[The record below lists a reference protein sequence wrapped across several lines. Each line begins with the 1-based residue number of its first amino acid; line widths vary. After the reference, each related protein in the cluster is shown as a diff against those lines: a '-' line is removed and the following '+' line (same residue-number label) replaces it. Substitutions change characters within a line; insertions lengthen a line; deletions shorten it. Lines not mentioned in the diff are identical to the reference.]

1 MAASVIRPLES
12 APRRNAP
19 LADVA
24 RMAAALARPKTSSA
38 FPSSA
43 ASSNSKSPCNAASAA
58 NADRSS

>member
-24 RMAAALARPKTSSA
+24 RMAAALARPQDLQRLPELRRLLELEVTLQ
-38 FPSSA
+38 
-43 ASSNSKSPCNAASAA
+43 
-58 NADRSS
+58 RGLGRER

>member
-24 RMAAALARPKTSSA
+24 RMAAALARPQDLQRLPELRRLLELEVTLQRGLGRK
-38 FPSSA
+38 
-43 ASSNSKSPCNAASAA
+43 
-58 NADRSS
+58 R

>member
-24 RMAAALARPKTSSA
+24 RMAAALARPEDLQRLPELRRLLELEVTLQ
-38 FPSSA
+38 
-43 ASSNSKSPCNAASAA
+43 
-58 NADRSS
+58 RGLGRER

>member
-24 RMAAALARPKTSSA
+24 RMAAALARPQDLRRLPELRRLLELEVTLQRGLS
-38 FPSSA
+38 
-43 ASSNSKSPCNAASAA
+43 
-58 NADRSS
+58 RER

>member
-24 RMAAALARPKTSSA
+24 RMAAALARPQDLQRLPELRRLLELEVTLQRGLGRVA
-38 FPSSA
+38 G
-43 ASSNSKSPCNAASAA
+43 
-58 NADRSS
+58 

>member
-24 RMAAALARPKTSSA
+24 RMAAALARPRDLQRLPELRRLLELEVTLQ
-38 FPSSA
+38 
-43 ASSNSKSPCNAASAA
+43 
-58 NADRSS
+58 RGLGRER